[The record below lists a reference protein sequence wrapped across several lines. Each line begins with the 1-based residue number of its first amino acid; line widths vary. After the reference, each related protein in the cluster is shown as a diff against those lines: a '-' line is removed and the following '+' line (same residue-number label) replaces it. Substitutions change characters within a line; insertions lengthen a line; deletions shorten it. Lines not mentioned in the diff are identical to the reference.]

1 MHREKVR
8 FLAGDAHVDGT
19 FAIPETGV
27 PGILF
32 LHGWSGSQES
42 DLRRAAEIAG
52 LGCLCLTFDLR
63 GHAATREMRDTVT
76 PRQNFEDVLAAYDLL
91 VSQPMVDRRA
101 IAVIG
106 SSYGAY
112 LAPLLSEARPVRWMS
127 LRVPAIYRDQ
137 HWEKPKGKIDRIDL
151 NLFRSQELAPREN
164 RALAACADF
173 RGDVLVIESEKDD
186 YIPHPTIA
194 NYVAA
199 FRRARSLTYR
209 VISGADHGLSDET
222 SRAAYTTL
230 LVRWIKEM
238 VIGAR

>member
-8 FLAGDAHVDGT
+8 FLAGDSEIDGT
-19 FAIPETGV
+19 FATPETGV

-42 DLRRAAEIAG
+42 DLKRAAEIAG

-63 GHAATREMRDTVT
+63 GHAATREMRDKIT
-76 PRQNFEDVLAAYDLL
+76 PRQNFEDVVAAYDLL
-91 VSQPMVDRRA
+91 VSHPMVDTRA
-101 IAVIG
+101 VAVIG

-112 LAPLLSEARPVRWMS
+112 LAPLLSEVRPVRWMS

-137 HWEKPKGKIDRIDL
+137 HWDKAKGKIDRIDL
-151 NLFRSQELAPREN
+151 NLFRSQELGPREN
-164 RALAACADF
+164 RALAACAAF
-173 RGDVLVIESEKDD
+173 KGDALVIESESDD

-199 FRRARSLTYR
+199 FRRVRSLTYR
-209 VISGADHGLSDET
+209 VIAGADHGLSDER
-222 SRAAYTTL
+222 SRAAYTRL
-230 LVRWIKEM
+230 LVAWIKEM

>member
-1 MHREKVR
+1 MHRQEVR
-8 FLAGDAHVDGT
+8 FRAGESLVQGT

-42 DLRRAAEIAG
+42 DLARAAEIAG
-52 LGCLCLTFDLR
+52 LGCMCLTFDLR
-63 GHAATREMRDTVT
+63 GHVATREMRDSVT
-76 PRQNFEDVLAAYDLL
+76 PRQNFEDALAAYDLL
-91 VSQPMVDRRA
+91 VSQPLVDRRA
-101 IAVIG
+101 VAVIG

-112 LAPLLSEARPVRWMS
+112 LAPLLAKERPVRWMS
-127 LRVPAIYRDQ
+127 LRVPALYRDQ

-151 NLFRSQELAPREN
+151 GLFRSQEVSPREN
-164 RALAACADF
+164 RALGACADF

-194 NYVAA
+194 NYVGA

-209 VISGADHGLSDET
+209 VISGADHGLSEPRG
-222 SRAAYTTL
+222 RAAYTAL
-230 LVRWIKEM
+230 LVRWIHEM

>member
-8 FLAGDAHVDGT
+8 FLAGESQIDGT
-19 FAIPETGV
+19 FATPETGV

-42 DLRRAAEIAG
+42 DLRRAADIAG

-63 GHAATREMRDTVT
+63 GHAATREMRDRVT
-76 PRQNFEDVLAAYDLL
+76 PRQNFEDVVAAYDVL
-91 VSQPMVDRRA
+91 VSHPMVDKRA
-101 IAVIG
+101 VAVIG

-112 LAPLLSEARPVRWMS
+112 LAPLLSEVRPVRWMS

-151 NLFRSQELAPREN
+151 NLFRSQEMGPREN
-164 RALAACADF
+164 RALAACAAF
-173 RGDVLVIESEKDD
+173 KGDALVIESESDD

-194 NYVAA
+194 NYVAS
-199 FRRARSLTYR
+199 FRRVRSLTYR
-209 VISGADHGLSDET
+209 VISGADHGLSDER
-222 SRAAYTTL
+222 SRAAYTRL
-230 LVRWIKEM
+230 LVGWIKEM

>member
-1 MHREKVR
+1 MHRQKIR
-8 FLAGDAHVDGT
+8 FPAGGSEIDGT
-19 FAIPETGV
+19 FATPETGV

-76 PRQNFEDVLAAYDLL
+76 PRQNFEDVVAAYDVLT
-91 VSQPMVDRRA
+91 SHPMVDRRA
-101 IAVIG
+101 VAVIG

-112 LAPLLSEARPVRWMS
+112 LAPLLSEVRPVRWMS

-137 HWEKPKGKIDRIDL
+137 HWERAKGKIDRIDL
-151 NLFRSQELAPREN
+151 NLFRSQEMGPSEN
-164 RALAACADF
+164 RALAACAAF
-173 RGDVLVIESEKDD
+173 KGDALVIESESDD

-199 FRRARSLTYR
+199 FRRVRSLTYR
-209 VISGADHGLSDET
+209 VISGADHGLSDER
-222 SRAAYTTL
+222 SRAAYTRL
-230 LVRWIKEM
+230 LVGWIKEM

>member
-1 MHREKVR
+1 MRSEKVQ
-8 FLAGDAHVDGT
+8 FHAGDNLVNGT
-19 FAIPETGV
+19 FAVPETGV
-27 PGILF
+27 PGVLF
-32 LHGWSGSQES
+32 LHGWSGSQEA
-42 DLRRAAEIAG
+42 DLKRAAEIAG

-63 GHAATREMRDTVT
+63 GHVATNEMRDTVT
-76 PRQNFEDVLAAYDLL
+76 PRQNFEDALAAYDLL
-91 VSQPMVDRRA
+91 VSQPMVDKRA
-101 IAVIG
+101 VAVIG

-151 NLFRSQELAPREN
+151 NLFRSQEMTPSEN
-164 RALAACADF
+164 RALKACADF
-173 RGDVLVIESEKDD
+173 RGDVLVIESERDD

-194 NYVAA
+194 NYVGA
-199 FRRARSLTYR
+199 FRHARSMTYR
-209 VISGADHGLSDET
+209 VISDADHGLSDEK

>member
-8 FLAGDAHVDGT
+8 FLAGDHEVDGT

-42 DLRRAAEIAG
+42 DLRRAAEISG
-52 LGCLCLTFDLR
+52 LGCQCLTFDLR

-91 VSQPMVDRRA
+91 VSQPMVDKRA
-101 IAVIG
+101 VAVIG

-230 LVRWIKEM
+230 LVRWIREM

>member
-1 MHREKVR
+1 MHEEKIG
-8 FLAGDAHVDGT
+8 FLAGECHLDGT

-32 LHGWSGSQES
+32 LHGWSGSQAS
-42 DLRRAAEIAG
+42 DLKRAAEIAG

-63 GHAATREMRDTVT
+63 GHASTKELRDTVT
-76 PRQNFEDVLAAYDLL
+76 PRQNFEDIVAAYDLL
-91 VSQPMVDRRA
+91 VNHSFVDKSSIGV
-101 IAVIG
+101 IA

-112 LAPLLSEARPVRWMS
+112 LAPLLSEVRSVRWMS

-137 HWEKPKGKIDRIDL
+137 HWEKPKAKIDRIDL
-151 NLFRSQELAPREN
+151 KLFRSAELGPREN
-164 RALAACADF
+164 RALAACATF
-173 RGDVLVIESEKDD
+173 QGDVLVIESESDD

-194 NYVAA
+194 NYIAA
-199 FRRARSLTYR
+199 FRCARSLTYR
-209 VISGADHGLSDET
+209 MICGADHGLSDEC

-230 LVRWIKEM
+230 LVNWIKEM

>member
-1 MHREKVR
+1 MHRTKVR
-8 FLAGDAHVDGT
+8 IAAGNGEIDGT
-19 FAIPETGV
+19 FAVPETGV
-27 PGILF
+27 PGVLF

-42 DLRRAAEIAG
+42 DLRRAQEIAG

-63 GHAATREMRDTVT
+63 GHAATREMRDSVT

-91 VSQPMVDRRA
+91 VAHPMVDKRA
-101 IAVIG
+101 VAVVG

-137 HWEKPKGKIDRIDL
+137 HWDRPKGKIDRIDL
-151 NLFRSQELAPREN
+151 NLFRSQEMSPRQN
-164 RALAACADF
+164 RALAACAAF
-173 RGDVLVIESEKDD
+173 RGDALVIESESDD

-209 VISGADHGLSDET
+209 VIAGADHGLSDER
-222 SRAAYTTL
+222 SRADYTAL
-230 LVRWIKEM
+230 LVRWIREM